1 MFKEIWNSIKNQF
14 SFIYEN
20 ILKFLINPICI
31 TLSLLS
37 LYFFINCLIRYE
49 IILAFLNLFIAII
62 FFKLFEERE

>member
-20 ILKFLINPICI
+20 ILKFLINPIYI

-49 IILAFLNLFIAII
+49 IILAFTNLFISII
-62 FFKLFEERE
+62 FFKLFEKGE